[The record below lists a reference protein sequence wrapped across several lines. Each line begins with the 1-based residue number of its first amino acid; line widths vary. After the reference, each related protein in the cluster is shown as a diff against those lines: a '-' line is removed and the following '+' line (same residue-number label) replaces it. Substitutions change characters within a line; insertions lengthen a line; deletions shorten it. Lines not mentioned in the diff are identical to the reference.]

1 MNNMF
6 YSESQSVSEKKKR
19 EIMEEIIKGE
29 KAAIELKILLQKP
42 SESEPLLSY
51 HQLVASVLSSFTQS
65 LSIIYSSSS
74 SEPSSAD
81 GVPHRNLLNPT
92 GYISP
97 ETGSGNDPTS
107 GHCSEKRSQKGGR
120 GRYIRRKG
128 APTKTTL
135 SCTTDD
141 KYAWRK
147 YGQKGIQNYKY
158 PRSYFRCSYKHDQGC
173 NATKQVQL
181 EQENPRMYRI
191 TYIDLHTCNDIPKVT
206 HKTVDSSTGESSL
219 LHSDRG
225 SNEMDHLISSPNLAM
240 KPEFP
245 RETHTSSDLHDHR
258 LLESSMWLEYWKES
272 EPFNSTI
279 MPLTKASDNSA
290 ENAYSCADIQNL
302 DMDFGGVAS
311 VLLDSHFHFDED
323 LFF

>member
-1 MNNMF
+1 MKTNLCPE
-6 YSESQSVSEKKKR
+6 SESVSAQKKR
-19 EIMEEIIKGE
+19 ELMEDLVKGHE
-29 KAAIELKILLQKP
+29 AATELRLLLQNPFGTQP
-42 SESEPLLSY
+42 SLSSS
-51 HQLVASVLSSFTQS
+51 HHLIAKVLRSFTQA
-65 LSIIYSSSS
+65 LTIINSSPFAPVSGQNG
-74 SEPSSAD
+74 PS
-81 GVPHRNLLNPT
+81 VPR
-92 GYISP
+92 
-97 ETGSGNDPTS
+97 SGNRPRS
-107 GHCSEKRSQKGGR
+107 GDCSEKRSKNGGR
-120 GRYIRRKG
+120 GRYNRRKSVL
-128 APTKTTL
+128 TWTEL
-135 SCTTDD
+135 SYNTDD
-141 KYAWRK
+141 NHAWRK
-147 YGQKGIQNYKY
+147 YGQKKILNSEF

>member
-1 MNNMF
+1 MLC
-6 YSESQSVSEKKKR
+6 S
-19 EIMEEIIKGE
+19 G
-29 KAAIELKILLQKP
+29 LL
-42 SESEPLLSY
+42 LL
-51 HQLVASVLSSFTQS
+51 L
-65 LSIIYSSSS
+65 
-74 SEPSSAD
+74 
-81 GVPHRNLLNPT
+81 
-92 GYISP
+92 
-97 ETGSGNDPTS
+97 
-107 GHCSEKRSQKGGR
+107 CS
-120 GRYIRRKG
+120 KG

-158 PRSYFRCSYKHDQGC
+158 PRYIVYRFFFMILFLYFIPKHDHLYIPFFGVFQVEYKQIILYNSVYRSYFRCSYKHDQGC

>member
-120 GRYIRRKG
+120 GRYIRR
-128 APTKTTL
+128 L
-135 SCTTDD
+135 
-141 KYAWRK
+141 
-147 YGQKGIQNYKY
+147 
-158 PRSYFRCSYKHDQGC
+158 
-173 NATKQVQL
+173 
-181 EQENPRMYRI
+181 
-191 TYIDLHTCNDIPKVT
+191 
-206 HKTVDSSTGESSL
+206 
-219 LHSDRG
+219 
-225 SNEMDHLISSPNLAM
+225 
-240 KPEFP
+240 
-245 RETHTSSDLHDHR
+245 TSSHFLFLDHHT
-258 LLESSMWLEYWKES
+258 LLFLITPTHMFCSSNNK
-272 EPFNSTI
+272 PFFG
-279 MPLTKASDNSA
+279 LT
-290 ENAYSCADIQNL
+290 NL
-302 DMDFGGVAS
+302 VK
-311 VLLDSHFHFDED
+311 V
-323 LFF
+323 